1 MESSVRYPAA
11 AAFVLIATT
20 AFAQTA
26 PSDEPQTPA
35 VTTPGETNPNAPV
48 PGKNSFTEE
57 QAKQRFTDAGYT
69 NIMNLKLGEDGIWR
83 AEAARDG
90 QPFKVQ
96 LDFQG
101 NVTTQ

>member
-1 MESSVRYPAA
+1 MKSSLKYSAA
-11 AAFVLIATT
+11 AAFVLFATS
-20 AFAQTA
+20 ALAQTA

-48 PGKNSFTEE
+48 PGKNSFTED
-57 QAKQRFTDAGYT
+57 QAKQRLTEAGYT

-83 AEAARDG
+83 ADAAREG
-90 QPFKVQ
+90 QPLKVQ